1 MLKKANIN
9 WSCKQLAKMATSGSI
24 TFENAVQRS
33 YCWDN
38 KRKSLLIHSFIEG
51 YPVPPFY
58 AVKTE
63 TGAYDMLDGRQRG
76 ETIKT
81 FLNNE
86 FALTELD
93 EVETEETI
101 QEEGKTQSIIKNIDI
116 TGKTFSELPE
126 DIQDRIKD
134 YSLTIY
140 FFQDISDEEI
150 SEMFFRLNNGK
161 PLSSIELTRVKAKSF
176 EIIKELGKHSIFSEA
191 ISEKALNKY
200 TNEDIIIKSWSV
212 LNMENPSFE
221 TKKIRPIMET
231 AEFTDQQTEQI
242 NQIFDR
248 LREVHDFILDIE
260 TENKSEIK
268 TAQKIAKKIYTR
280 THLLALVPFVFKS
293 IEDNLSTVYFA
304 SWVKMFFGNNKGA
317 TVNEKYNNSCQ
328 FGSAKSE
335 NVAIRFETMNIS
347 YKSCFFPELTEK
359 EIEMDLLEEDKNR
372 EGEIFQQAI

>member
-76 ETIKT
+76 ETIRT

-150 SEMFFRLNNGK
+150 TELFFRLNNGK
-161 PLSSIELTRVKAKSF
+161 ALSSIELTRVKAKSF
-176 EIIKELGKHSIFSEA
+176 EVIKEIGKHPIFNEA

-200 TNEDIIIKSWSV
+200 TNEDIVIKSWII
-212 LNMENPSFE
+212 LNTENPSLE
-221 TKKIRPIMET
+221 TRNIRPIMET
-231 AEFTDQQTEQI
+231 AEITKQQTEQI

-248 LREVHDFILDIE
+248 LKEVHDFILD
-260 TENKSEIK
+260 TELDNKTEIK
-268 TAQKIAKKIYTR
+268 AAQKTAKKIYTR
-280 THLLALVPFVFKS
+280 THLLALVPFVLKS

-304 SWVKMFFGNNKGA
+304 SWVKMFFGSNKGT

-328 FGSAKSE
+328 FGSAKAE
-335 NVAIRFETMNIS
+335 NVAIRYEAMNNS
-347 YKSCFFPELTEK
+347 YKSCFRPAEMELEK
-359 EIEMDLLEEDKNR
+359 ENENEDDSNLQK
-372 EGEIFQQAI
+372 AI